1 MREQKNNNTGNAS
14 VIRVIKDKN
23 YTTVSN
29 RHLFSKELSLK
40 AKGLMTICLALP
52 DWWNYNV
59 AGLMSLSSD
68 GRDSVTSA
76 LKTLEKEG
84 FLFIQKTRSES
95 GHFVSIY
102 NFYENPEEN
111 PNFKQITVTENLLRE
126 NRNGETDADNPMQ
139 THRNGSSDSE
149 NPELLNTNNEE
160 LLLNTNNQLFL
171 VKTETV
177 FTCEDLLNLYK
188 KICIHFPQPK
198 TITDERRKKAKLR
211 LEKYPQKEFW
221 EDIFRKAEKSKFI
234 RSSAFFC
241 FDWILKNDQ
250 NALKVSEG
258 NYNNE
263 EISENEDTENKILP
277 IGKYAKCYK

>member
-1 MREQKNNNTGNAS
+1 M
-14 VIRVIKDKN
+14 
-23 YTTVSN
+23 
-29 RHLFSKELSLK
+29 
-40 AKGLMTICLALP
+40 
-52 DWWNYNV
+52 
-59 AGLMSLSSD
+59 SSD
-68 GRDSVTSA
+68 GRDGVTSTLNE
-76 LKTLEKEG
+76 LKKFG
-84 FLFIQKTRSES
+84 FLVVEKKRTEKGAFTT
-95 GHFVSIY
+95 Y
-102 NFYENPEEN
+102 YTFYENPEEN
-111 PNFKQITVTENLLRE
+111 PIFKTQPITENPTRVGD
-126 NRNGETDADNPMQ
+126 RNGFPVTANPMQ
-139 THRNGSSDSE
+139 MCRNGATE
-149 NPELLNTNNEE
+149 TANPEQINTNNEI
-160 LLLNTNNQLFL
+160 LKTNTNNQLFL
-171 VKTETV
+171 IKTETV

>member
-14 VIRVIKDKN
+14 VIRVHKTKN
-23 YTTVSN
+23 FTIIN
-29 RHLFSKELSLK
+29 NEALFEKPPLSMS
-40 AKGLMTICLALP
+40 AKGLLCFMLALP
-52 DWWNYNV
+52 DDWNYSID
-59 AGLMSLSSD
+59 GLV
-68 GRDSVTSA
+68 SVC
-76 LKTLEKEG
+76 KEG
-84 FLFIQKTRSES
+84 RHAVKTTLKELKERGYLIIEKISPHKSES
-95 GHFVSIY
+95 GRFEYVYHIY
-102 NFYENPEEN
+102 ES
-111 PNFKQITVTENLLRE
+111 KQIPQKQEVDFQPLENQTADFQHADIQSAELQAIE
-126 NRNGETDADNPMQ
+126 NQPNNKELINNG
-139 THRNGSSDSE
+139 
-149 NPELLNTNNEE
+149 LNTKE
-160 LLLNTNNQLFL
+160 LSNQLFL

-198 TITDERRKKAKLR
+198 TITNERRKKAKLR

>member
-111 PNFKQITVTENLLRE
+111 PNFKQVTVTENPLRE
-126 NRNGETDADNPMQ
+126 NRNGKTDADNPMQ
-139 THRNGSSDSE
+139 TRRNGSSDSE

-160 LLLNTNNQLFL
+160 LSLNTNNQLIL
-171 VKTETV
+171 VKTVSV
-177 FTCEDLLNLYK
+177 FTYKDLFELYK
-188 KICIHFPQPK
+188 QICIHYPQPREL
-198 TITDERRKKAKLR
+198 TEERKKKAKLR
-211 LEKYPQKEFW
+211 LEQYPQKEFW
-221 EDIFRKAEKSKFI
+221 EDIFRKAEKSKFM
-234 RSSAFFC
+234 RSSSFFC
-241 FDWILKNDQ
+241 FDWVLKNNQ